1 MKRGEVWDVNLDPT
15 IGAEIRKTR
24 PCVIV
29 SRDGLGALP
38 LRVIVPLTEWDARFA
53 SAPWHVPVAKS
64 RRSGLTKASS
74 ADAVQVRSIAVERLV
89 RRRGQLDD
97 ATMRRITD
105 ALLLVLDPQGAV
117 TK

>member
-29 SRDGLGALP
+29 SSDGLGALP

-89 RRRGQLDD
+89 RRRGQLDEV
-97 ATMRRITD
+97 TMRRITE
-105 ALLLVLDPQGAV
+105 ALVLVLDPQGEM